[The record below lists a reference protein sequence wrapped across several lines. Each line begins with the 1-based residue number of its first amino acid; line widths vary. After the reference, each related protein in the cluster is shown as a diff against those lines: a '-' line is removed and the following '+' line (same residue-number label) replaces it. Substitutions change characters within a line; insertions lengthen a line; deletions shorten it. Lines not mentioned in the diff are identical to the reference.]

1 MNPFPR
7 AEISSSAL
15 QTNLAALRQQAPASR
30 VMAVV
35 KANGYGHGLL
45 NVANCLVSAD
55 GFGLARLDE
64 ALELRSG
71 GVTARLLLLEG
82 FFRATDLP
90 LLVGHDIDTVVHH
103 CSQLEMLEQTVLTNP
118 VTVCL

>member
-64 ALELRSG
+64 ALELRAG

-82 FFRATDLP
+82 FSVPPISRYSSGMISTLWCIIALS
-90 LLVGHDIDTVVHH
+90 LR
-103 CSQLEMLEQTVLTNP
+103 C
-118 VTVCL
+118 